1 MMLANTRANEKIVI
15 VVRRGMVDSV
25 FSNRKE
31 SIREVEIIDMDTTDV
46 KEERRTKLRV
56 KKARKIYHQIY

>member
-31 SIREVEIIDMDTTDV
+31 PIREVEIIDMDTTDV